1 MPALEDLLAARLSA
15 ALATVTDGPAEPL
28 IARSAHADF
37 QINAA
42 LPLARRLGKAP
53 REIAAQV
60 LAAADLDGLATGEVS
75 GPGFINLTVAADV
88 LWAAVAEKAMDARL
102 GLTSPLHGQR
112 IIVEYS
118 GPNVAKEMHVGH
130 LRSTVIGD
138 AIART
143 LEFLGADVIRQ
154 NHIGDWGTNFG
165 MLIAYLA
172 EHGEPATTAGSGDAA
187 MTRLDRLYRAARAV
201 FVSDPAFVD
210 RSRAQVVA
218 LQAGD
223 PAAVAAW
230 QGIVAESKRYF
241 GEVYDLLGIGL
252 TDADIDAESFY
263 NPALVE
269 TAATLAEL
277 GVAETSAGAL
287 CVFFDGV
294 RGPDGSPAP
303 LIVRKSDGG
312 FGYPATDIA
321 TVRHRVATLHADRI
335 IYVVDARQALHF
347 RMVFDT
353 ARRAGWLPATVIVEH
368 VPFGTVLGADGR
380 PFKTRSGATIRLIS
394 LLNQAVDRAAVVI
407 AAKNPDLS
415 PSEVALRAREVGI
428 GAVKYADLSTGRT
441 RDYVFDLDRMVSLAG
456 NTGVYLQYAHARV
469 RSILRKAGR
478 AGCTGAGRSV
488 DVATPMVDAE
498 RRLVLR
504 LDDFAGVVLAS
515 AETSEPHRL
524 CTYLFELAQT
534 LSAFWDA
541 CPVLKAPDERT
552 RANRLALCQLTADTL
567 RQGLSLLGIA
577 APERL

>member
-42 LPLARRLGKAP
+42 LPLAHRLGKAP
-53 REIAAQV
+53 REIASQL

-75 GPGFINLTVAADV
+75 GPGFINLTVATDV
-88 LWAAVAEKAMDARL
+88 LWAAVAEKATDARL

-187 MTRLDRLYRAARAV
+187 ITRLDRLYRAARAV

-223 PAAVAAW
+223 PAAMAAW

-241 GEVYDLLGIGL
+241 AEVYDLLGIGL

-277 GVAETSAGAL
+277 GIAEASAGAL

-294 RGPDGSPAP
+294 RGPDGLPTP

-312 FGYPATDIA
+312 FGYAATDLA
-321 TVRHRVATLHADRI
+321 AVRHRVANLHADRI

-347 RMVFDT
+347 RMVLDT
-353 ARRAGWLPATVIVEH
+353 ARRAGWLPETVVAEH
-368 VPFGTVLGADGR
+368 VLFGTVLGADGK
-380 PFKTRSGATIRLIS
+380 PFKTRSGDTIRLIS
-394 LLNQAVDRAAVVI
+394 LLNEAIERAAVVI
-407 AAKNPDLS
+407 AEKNPELP
-415 PSEVALRAREVGI
+415 PSELAVRAREVGI

-469 RSILRKAGR
+469 RSILRKAGD
-478 AGCTGAGRSV
+478 AHRSV
-488 DVATPMVDAE
+488 DVTTPMVDAE
-498 RRLVLR
+498 RRMVLR
-504 LDDFAGVVLAS
+504 LDEFAGVVLAT

-567 RQGLSLLGIA
+567 RRGLSLLGIA